1 VTYTWA
7 AVIAVAAALALDA
20 VLRTRLL
27 RSKDFWTAYAI
38 VLVFQLVTNGVLTGT
53 DTVVYDDRAILG
65 LRVAFAPVE
74 DLLFGFSLVLQ
85 TLCWWDFWG
94 QGRMSQRNA
103 AASRPARRTGDTETR
118 RSSTR

>member
-1 VTYTWA
+1 MSYTA
-7 AVIAVAAALALDA
+7 AAALAVVAAVGLD
-20 VLRTRLL
+20 LRLGTKLL

-53 DTVVYDDRAILG
+53 DTVVYDPDAILG
-65 LRVAFAPVE
+65 VRVAFAPVE

-94 QGRMSQRNA
+94 HRRTD
-103 AASRPARRTGDTETR
+103 ASTATRRTGETDTR
-118 RSSTR
+118 RSSTS

>member
-1 VTYTWA
+1 MTYTWA
-7 AVIAVAAALALDA
+7 AVLAVVAAVVLDG
-20 VLRTRLL
+20 VLRTKLL

-38 VLVFQLVTNGVLTGT
+38 VLAFQLITNGVLTGT
-53 DTVVYDDRAILG
+53 DTVTYDGDAILG

-94 QGRMSQRNA
+94 QHRLSQRSA
-103 AASRPARRTGDTETR
+103 AASSAARRTGDTETR